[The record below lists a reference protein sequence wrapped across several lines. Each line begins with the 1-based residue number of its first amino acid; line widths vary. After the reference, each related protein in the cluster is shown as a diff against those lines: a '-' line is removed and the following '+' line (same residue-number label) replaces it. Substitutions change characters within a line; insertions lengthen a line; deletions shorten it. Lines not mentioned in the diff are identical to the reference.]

1 MVSACMF
8 NVVHT
13 YLNLIVT
20 NALRDLHDF
29 IIKICDVKRYVKS
42 FPTQLL
48 RFKTCV
54 EEEKISSKSL
64 ICLDVLTRWNS
75 TYLMLETI
83 GNFQKTFER
92 LEEQDTQYALEFVGD
107 DRKNIPLWLKEDK
120 VESKTK
126 LNQYLSE
133 SNERINDGFDIL
145 HWWKVNYF
153 KFNILAQIVRD
164 VLAIDISAIAFEST
178 FSISG

>member
-8 NVVHT
+8 DVVHT

-20 NALRDLHDF
+20 NALRDLHDS

-54 EEEKISSKSL
+54 EKEKISSKSL

-83 GNFQKTFER
+83 GIFQKTFER

-107 DRKNIPLWLKEDK
+107 DRKNIPLWLK
-120 VESKTK
+120 VGIMPVC
-126 LNQYLSE
+126 LLSP
-133 SNERINDGFDIL
+133 
-145 HWWKVNYF
+145 
-153 KFNILAQIVRD
+153 
-164 VLAIDISAIAFEST
+164 
-178 FSISG
+178 